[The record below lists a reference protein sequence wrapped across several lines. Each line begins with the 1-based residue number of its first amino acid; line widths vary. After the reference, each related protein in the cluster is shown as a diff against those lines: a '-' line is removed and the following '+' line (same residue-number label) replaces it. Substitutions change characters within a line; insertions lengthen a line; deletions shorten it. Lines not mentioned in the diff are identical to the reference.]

1 MPRANEH
8 PRVSMVRSACDDKK
22 NARPIVS
29 GVILETLRSLGLDF
43 PQVDAKHRSELQKI
57 RGPLSK

>member
-1 MPRANEH
+1 
-8 PRVSMVRSACDDKK
+8 MVRSACDDKK